1 MPEHAVASLV
11 VARPEEVCQ
20 NATSVWGEGGPAMAN
35 EHEKKEELDVD
46 LAKRETL
53 RRMVA
58 STAFVAPVVASF
70 PISGMTID
78 KAMAQTANLHF
89 TDPFFRLFS

>member
-1 MPEHAVASLV
+1 
-11 VARPEEVCQ
+11 
-20 NATSVWGEGGPAMAN
+20 MAN

-78 KAMAQTANLHF
+78 KAMAQTINQHF
-89 TDPFFRLFS
+89 VDPFFRLFS